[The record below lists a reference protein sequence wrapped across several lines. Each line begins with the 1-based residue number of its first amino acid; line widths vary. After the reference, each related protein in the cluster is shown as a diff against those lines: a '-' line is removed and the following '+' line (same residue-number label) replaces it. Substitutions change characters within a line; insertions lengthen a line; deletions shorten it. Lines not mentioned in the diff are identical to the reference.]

1 MSNICNIR
9 EGNLVRFSGRTHAS
23 LKWQQ
28 RVGLIIKKGKE
39 PLNRGVSYVTRE
51 QDWWIC
57 NFAGEIRTV
66 SEHCLEVVQ

>member
-1 MSNICNIR
+1 MSDIR
-9 EGNLVRFSGRTHAS
+9 TLKEGDLVRFSSKPHPS